1 VMSVNERAPGSR
13 QGRGEAS
20 TGLAELLFVGQAGP
34 PSAQLLLDVAGRIV
48 LHGDRVGLTV
58 AGVSRGVQTVAASDD
73 VAQLIAALQTKA
85 EEGPCLEVVE
95 RNDVVHVD
103 DLEHERQWPV
113 FARQALDLGVRSL
126 ICVRSVLQPRA
137 QVALTVYADQADA
150 FSPVD
155 VEAATILGSYAGL
168 ALDSERQRDRAANLE
183 IALESNRHIGT
194 AIGILMAREMLTAE
208 QAFHR
213 LRDVSQRRHRKLRD
227 VAEEVARVGEL
238 AQDV

>member
-1 VMSVNERAPGSR
+1 
-13 QGRGEAS
+13 
-20 TGLAELLFVGQAGP
+20 LAELLFVGQAGP
-34 PSAQLLLDVAGRIV
+34 PSAQLLLDVAARTV
-48 LHGDRVGLTV
+48 PHGDRVGLTV

-73 VAQLIAALQTKA
+73 VAQFAAALQTKA

-95 RNDVVHVD
+95 RNDVVQVA
-103 DLEHERQWPV
+103 DLEHDGRWPV
-113 FARQALDLGVRSL
+113 FARQALELGVRSL
-126 ICVRSVLQPRA
+126 ICVRSVLHPHA
-137 QVALTVYADQADA
+137 QVALTVYADEADA

-194 AIGILMAREMLTAE
+194 AIGILMAREMLTSE